1 MVKILMRLAGSRIST
16 SLPTARAYG
25 FRQWIHRCGLLASEK
40 ESHSLSLGDF
50 FHRENEECNVLIAPV
65 AVMPRR
71 TRSSLTGT
79 LLSRIDAIF
88 PNWRSNSDSA
98 PAIS

>member
-1 MVKILMRLAGSRIST
+1 MRLAGSRIST
-16 SLPTARAYG
+16 SLPAARGSG
-25 FRQWIHRCGLLASEK
+25 FGQWVHRFGPPASEK

-50 FHRENEECNVLIAPV
+50 FQRENEECNLIAPV

-79 LLSRIDAIF
+79 PLSLIDAIF

-98 PAIS
+98 PAISPP